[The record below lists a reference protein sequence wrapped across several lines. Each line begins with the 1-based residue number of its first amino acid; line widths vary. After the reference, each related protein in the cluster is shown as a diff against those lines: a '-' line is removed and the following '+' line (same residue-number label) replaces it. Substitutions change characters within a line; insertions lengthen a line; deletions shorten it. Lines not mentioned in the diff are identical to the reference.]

1 MEERGYQQMVQKL
14 VESLSSV
21 QARSKKKHNIERL
34 KSLGAVVFEGSTD
47 PIDVEVWLNLLEKC
61 FEVMDCPQERRVKL
75 ATFLLQNKV
84 EGWSKSIKVRNMQSP
99 FLRQVGG
106 GKGMACRVYYI
117 RLSSDEESSQIT
129 YAFSFKP
136 FASGTAKT
144 LSSSMDMH
152 SSRAQGETI
161 YAKMNTREAT
171 RSGARHASRARQ
183 AHSQAS

>member
-1 MEERGYQQMVQKL
+1 MVQKL

-84 EGWSKSIKVRNMQSP
+84 EGWSKSIKVRRRDTNTMNWKT
-99 FLRQVGG
+99 FTKVFEH
-106 GKGMACRVYYI
+106 KYYPSTFYEAK
-117 RLSSDEESSQIT
+117 RDE
-129 YAFSFKP
+129 F
-136 FASGTAKT
+136 
-144 LSSSMDMH
+144 
-152 SSRAQGETI
+152 
-161 YAKMNTREAT
+161 
-171 RSGARHASRARQ
+171 
-183 AHSQAS
+183 